1 MAPKKILMPHGQ
13 RSTRLVL
20 AGIIAIGVLLAAAF
34 AIRSTYTGS
43 GRVGVGAS
51 DDEASSVG
59 SSGADESAAPPPASH
74 PRATH
79 GAQVYVAPD
88 GKADGDGSK
97 NHPWDL
103 ASALSRQSKVKAGD
117 TVWLRGGVYKG
128 TFKSRL
134 AGTEDKPILI
144 AQFTNERATIDGSL
158 MVDGEWTIFWG
169 FEVTNTNTDRANERP
184 TGVEVNG
191 AHTKF
196 INLVV
201 HDGGNGFGFW
211 SSALDSELYGNIVY
225 NNGWREI
232 DRGHGHG
239 IYTQNEEGT
248 KLIRDNVIFNQ
259 YGWGIHAYTEEG
271 ALDGLDFEGNV
282 SFDNGAPAGARY
294 DNILVGGRQPA
305 SRITLVSNYTY
316 ETPGDGDAKP
326 NVRLHYEATNN
337 KDLTVKDNYFAGG
350 SPVASVADWL
360 NVTLTGN
367 TFYGAKQL
375 LELGMPQGI
384 NASAYAWD
392 NNTYDGAGRASAFS
406 FQGQS
411 LDFAAWQNATG
422 FDRASSWNVVAAG
435 HTGGERVFVR
445 PNLYE
450 PGRAHIVVYNWDK
463 RESVDADVS
472 GILQRGA
479 KYEVR
484 SAQNF
489 FGTPVLS
496 GTYDGKPLHLPT
508 TAQKIAK
515 PVGANFNPP
524 QTAPEFNVFVLLKTS

>member
-1 MAPKKILMPHGQ
+1 MHRGQ
-13 RSTRLVL
+13 PSTRLVL
-20 AGIIAIGVLLAAAF
+20 AGVFALCVLLVAAF
-34 AIRSTYTGS
+34 AIRSTRM
-43 GRVGVGAS
+43 GRARNGVEAG

-59 SSGADESAAPPPASH
+59 SSEADDSATPPPPSH
-74 PRATH
+74 PHATR

-88 GKADGDGSK
+88 GRADGDGSK

-103 ASALSRQSKVKAGD
+103 ASALSGQSKVKAGD
-117 TVWLRGGVYKG
+117 TLWLRGGVYKG
-128 TFKSRL
+128 GFKSRI
-134 AGTEDKPILI
+134 AGTQDKPILV
-144 AQFTNERATIDGSL
+144 AQFMNERATIDGSL
-158 MVDGEWTIFWG
+158 TVNGEWTTFWG
-169 FEVTNTNTDRANERP
+169 FEVTDTNPDRTNERA

-196 INLVV
+196 VNLVV

-211 SSALDSELYGNIVY
+211 SSALDSELYGNIIY

-259 YGWGIHAYTEEG
+259 YGWGVHAYTEEG
-271 ALDGLDFEGNV
+271 ALDGLQFEGNV

-305 SRITLVSNYTY
+305 SRISLVSNYTY
-316 ETPGDGDAKP
+316 EMPGNGDTKP
-326 NVRLHYEATNN
+326 NVRLHYEASNN

-360 NVTLTGN
+360 TVTMTGN
-367 TFYGAKQL
+367 TFYGSQQL
-375 LELGMPQGI
+375 LELSLPQGVA
-384 NASAYAWD
+384 ASAYGWD
-392 NNTYDGAGRASAFS
+392 NNNYYGASRAASFS
-406 FQGQS
+406 FQGQP
-411 LDFAAWQNATG
+411 LDFAAWKNTTG
-422 FDRASSWNVVAAG
+422 FDRNGSWNAIDAG
-435 HTGGERVFVR
+435 QSAGVKVFVR

-450 PGRAHIVVYNWDK
+450 PGRAHIIVYNWDK

-472 GILQRGA
+472 GVLQRGA

-489 FGTPVLS
+489 FGMPILA
-496 GTYDGKPLHLPT
+496 GTYDGKLLRLPMA
-508 TAQKIAK
+508 AQKIAK
-515 PVGANFNPP
+515 PIGANFNPP
-524 QTAPEFNVFVLLKTS
+524 QTAPEFNVFVLLQTS